1 MIMKNIVLPCT
12 KDQLY
17 LIAKISWLT
26 CHKYLN
32 FFNHYNKAYNEQF
45 LAKCEL
51 EIDMAQQQL
60 DTRFLHSVGISQTHD
75 CETTDELIYKR
86 LIRLYNDAQRVFK
99 HDPQVAEQFNFEN
112 ILTIVTSI

>member
-1 MIMKNIVLPCT
+1 MKNITLPCT
-12 KDQLY
+12 RDHLY

-32 FFNHYNKAYNEQF
+32 FFNHYNKAYNEEF

-60 DTRFLHSVGISQTHD
+60 DTRFLNSIGI
-75 CETTDELIYKR
+75 CYKEMAR
-86 LIRLYNDAQRVFK
+86 YEDALSHYNAALKIVPNDVKILYNKVLAHLDFQK
-99 HDPQVAEQFNFEN
+99 K
-112 ILTIVTSI
+112 

>member
-1 MIMKNIVLPCT
+1 MKNIALPCT
-12 KDQLY
+12 KDHLY

-45 LAKCEL
+45 LVKCEL

-60 DTRFLHSVGISQTHD
+60 DTRFLNSVGICQNQSTENVD
-75 CETTDELIYKR
+75 LIIYNRLKR
-86 LIRLYNDAQRVFK
+86 LYHDAQIIFK
-99 HDPQVAEQFNFEN
+99 HEPQVADQFNFEN

>member
-1 MIMKNIVLPCT
+1 MKNITLPCT
-12 KDQLY
+12 RDHLY

-32 FFNHYNKAYNEQF
+32 YFHHYNKAYNEHF

-60 DTRFLHSVGISQTHD
+60 DTRFLNSIGITETSER
-75 CETTDELIYKR
+75 ETTDQIIFNR
-86 LIRLYNDAQRVFK
+86 LKTLYNDAQIVFK
-99 HDPQVAEQFNFEN
+99 HDKQVAEQFNFEN

>member
-1 MIMKNIVLPCT
+1 MKNITLPCT
-12 KDQLY
+12 RDHLY

-32 FFNHYNKAYNEQF
+32 FFNRYNKAYNEEF

-60 DTRFLHSVGISQTHD
+60 DMRFLHSVGINQASENEAND
-75 CETTDELIYKR
+75 LLIYHR
-86 LIRLYNDAQRVFK
+86 LKRLYNDAQAIFK
-99 HDPQVAEQFNFEN
+99 HNPHVAEQFNFEN

>member
-1 MIMKNIVLPCT
+1 MKNITLPCT
-12 KDQLY
+12 RDHLY

-32 FFNHYNKAYNEQF
+32 FFNHYNKAYNEEF

-51 EIDMAQQQL
+51 EIDMAQQHL
-60 DTRFLHSVGISQTHD
+60 DTHFLHSIGIS
-75 CETTDELIYKR
+75 ETNANENTDAIIYNRLKR
-86 LIRLYNDAQRVFK
+86 LFHDAQVVFK

>member
-1 MIMKNIVLPCT
+1 MKNITLPCT
-12 KDQLY
+12 RDHLY

-32 FFNHYNKAYNEQF
+32 YFNHYNKAYNEQF

-51 EIDMAQQQL
+51 EIDMAQQKI
-60 DTRFLHSVGISQTHD
+60 DTRFLNSIGIS
-75 CETTDELIYKR
+75 ETIESETLDLLIYNR
-86 LIRLYNDAQRVFK
+86 LKRLYNDAQVVFK
-99 HDPQVAEQFNFEN
+99 HDKQVAEQFNFEN

>member
-1 MIMKNIVLPCT
+1 MKNITLPCT
-12 KDQLY
+12 RDQLY

-45 LAKCEL
+45 LVKCEL

-60 DTRFLHSVGISQTHD
+60 DTRFLNSIGISESRSNENVD
-75 CETTDELIYKR
+75 YIIFNRIKR
-86 LIRLYNDAQRVFK
+86 LYQDAQDIFK
-99 HDPQVAEQFNFEN
+99 HDKQVAEQFNFEN